1 MTIRRGI
8 PALSSRW
15 PSPLPTPVCFHS
27 RGVASALILRSRG
40 PSGGPQG
47 LGKLSVV
54 LTPASELSRGTPS
67 RAGPGRPHSLSFLS
81 SAEGRPQ
88 AGRTRAPGWVSRQ
101 VILGARPA
109 AVTPLPSVAA
119 PGGLVIL
126 AGDRD
131 RIHRGGR
138 RGRRPAAAPGPR
150 PRATRVKPLSGG
162 GLFVRV
168 LRREKPRPTD
178 SVLFQSRDVRCNSLP
193 LHLHWC
199 MRPSRGRRSGRAGGA
214 LLLPRL
220 PRPASRRRAG
230 GAREDVGRPPGSSSA
245 KAAPTHRV
253 SSPVAD
259 GLRFQRGSSRWAR
272 FSPL

>member
-1 MTIRRGI
+1 MGRWSVVSDMTIRRGI
-8 PALSSRW
+8 PALSSRS
-15 PSPLPTPVCFHS
+15 PPPLPTPVCFHS
-27 RGVASALILRSRG
+27 RGVASALTLRSRG

-47 LGKLSVV
+47 LRKLSVV

-67 RAGPGRPHSLSFLS
+67 RAGPRRPHSLSFLS

-138 RGRRPAAAPGPR
+138 RGRRPA
-150 PRATRVKPLSGG
+150 RVKPLSGG
-162 GLFVRV
+162 GLSSGCCEGRN
-168 LRREKPRPTD
+168 LD
-178 SVLFQSRDVRCNSLP
+178 P
-193 LHLHWC
+193 LI
-199 MRPSRGRRSGRAGGA
+199 
-214 LLLPRL
+214 
-220 PRPASRRRAG
+220 
-230 GAREDVGRPPGSSSA
+230 
-245 KAAPTHRV
+245 
-253 SSPVAD
+253 
-259 GLRFQRGSSRWAR
+259 RFY
-272 FSPL
+272 FSPGM